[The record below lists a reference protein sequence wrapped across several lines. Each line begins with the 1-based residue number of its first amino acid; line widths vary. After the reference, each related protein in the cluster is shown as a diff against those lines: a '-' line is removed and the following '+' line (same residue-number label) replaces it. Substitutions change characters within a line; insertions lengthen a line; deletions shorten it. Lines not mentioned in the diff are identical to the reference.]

1 MAKYKILSANPV
13 LDTHEFFIDNLEDLD
28 ALPVEPASIAYIVN
42 TGDLYICNNAG
53 TWVNFESE

>member
-13 LDTHEFFIDNLEDLD
+13 LDTHEFLIDNLEDLD
-28 ALPVEPASIAYIVN
+28 ILPIEPASIAYVVN

-53 TWVNFESE
+53 T